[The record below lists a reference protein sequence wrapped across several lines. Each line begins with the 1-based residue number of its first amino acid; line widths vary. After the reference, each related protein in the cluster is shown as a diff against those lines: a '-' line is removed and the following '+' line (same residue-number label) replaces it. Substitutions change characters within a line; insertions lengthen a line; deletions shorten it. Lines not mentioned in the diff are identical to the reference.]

1 MYHTHVNYAQ
11 TCDVLS
17 TFVIS
22 GASDEIRV
30 RLNYSEATHLSSHIQ
45 SYPSNA
51 IPKHIRFTDG
61 SGKIR
66 VLSQEMMIS
75 LYAALIEY
83 QIEFDVGHL
92 LADNTLMI

>member
-1 MYHTHVNYAQ
+1 MYHTHIDYAQ

-22 GASDEIRV
+22 NTNEETEV
-30 RLNYSEATHLSSHIQ
+30 CLNYSEATHLSSHIM
-45 SYPSNA
+45 SYPSDA
-51 IPKHIRFTDG
+51 IPKFIRFTDG
-61 SGKIR
+61 SGKLR
-66 VLSQEMMIS
+66 TLSREKMIS